1 KNAEGAFGRRREW
14 RRNTGGKRPFLL
26 MVPGLVSPAPGGGT
40 DRPEHHPSRR
50 EHVSPRRAIG
60 ARRAGRNRGG
70 GGKGAPPARVRQV
83 PPRSVIGHRSS
94 VIPGGAVARRA
105 GEDLS
110 RGAGRSR
117 PRLAAGNGALPS
129 FGALGALGRSTR
141 ARPLCSG
148 LRVGRCPIRF
158 PAFPPPADSAP
169 DSLRA
174 DRARCPDGSRCR
186 SCPRP
191 APAGGWSQ
199 PGFPEP

>member
-1 KNAEGAFGRRREW
+1 MVPQH
-14 RRNTGGKRPFLL
+14 GGKRLFLL

-50 EHVSPRRAIG
+50 EHVSPPPRHRCPQGRQKPWGRRQ
-60 ARRAGRNRGG
+60 GR
-70 GGKGAPPARVRQV
+70 APPRGFARCR
-83 PPRSVIGHRSS
+83 PARSS

-110 RGAGRSR
+110 RGASRSR

-141 ARPLCSG
+141 ARPSRSG
-148 LRVGRCPIRF
+148 LRVGRRPIRF

-169 DSLRA
+169 DSPRA
-174 DRARCPDGSRCR
+174 DRARCPGGSRCR

-191 APAGGWSQ
+191 APAGGWSR